1 MQGDGWFYAAG
12 SNEEARDV
20 RLRQNGD
27 AFVAALCCVG
37 NNDDALERAR
47 TGNLGG

>member
-1 MQGDGWFYAAG
+1 MQGDGWFHAAG
-12 SNEEARDV
+12 SNEEAHDV

-47 TGNLGG
+47 TGNFRG